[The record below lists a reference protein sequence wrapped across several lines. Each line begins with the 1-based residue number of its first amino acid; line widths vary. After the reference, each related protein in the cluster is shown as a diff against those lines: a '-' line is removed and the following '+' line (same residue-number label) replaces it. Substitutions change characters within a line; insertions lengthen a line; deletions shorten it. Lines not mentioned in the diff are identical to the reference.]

1 MPEIGFSQPLWLL
14 LLPLVALPFWRP
26 AQTRLPYPALSWLPD
41 DPLSRGLEKARKL
54 LLVGFLS
61 SLIFSLANPF
71 LKEQK
76 VARLGTGAHIVLTI
90 DHSSSMNENFA
101 GRYLGGSSKE
111 TKSAVARKLLVEFIR
126 RRQPDLF
133 AVVAFS
139 TAPRQVLPLTE
150 DKTALVAAVSAT
162 GLRGRGVT
170 NIAPG
175 LAMALET
182 FRGHPLTGARV
193 ILLVSDG
200 GARIDQDVQDRLRQD
215 FQDLAVSLYWI
226 YLRNPNGV
234 SVLHP
239 PKRNLSETTA
249 PEIFLHRYFQT
260 LGVPYQVFEAENPE
274 SLAEAIATVEALENQ
289 PISYFETLPRRDL
302 SQYGFGLA
310 LVLGL
315 PLLVLTLLEADRWF
329 A

>member
-1 MPEIGFSQPLWLL
+1 MDRAQKCLL
-14 LLPLVALPFWRP
+14 A
-26 AQTRLPYPALSWLPD
+26 
-41 DPLSRGLEKARKL
+41 
-54 LLVGFLS
+54 GFLGC
-61 SLIFSLANPF
+61 LILSVAGPF

-101 GRYLGGSSKE
+101 GRYLGGAAPE
-111 TKSAVARKLLVEFIR
+111 TKSAAARRLLVEFIQ

-139 TAPRQVLPLTE
+139 TAPRQILPLTA
-150 DKTALVAAVSAT
+150 DKPALIAAVRAI
-162 GLRGRGVT
+162 GQRGHGIT

-175 LAMALET
+175 LSMALET
-182 FRGHPLTGARV
+182 LRAHPLTGARV

-200 GARIDQDVQDRLRQD
+200 GARIDQDVQERLRQE
-215 FQDLAVSLYWI
+215 FQDLAVRLYWL
-226 YLRNPNGV
+226 YLRTPTSV

-239 PKRNLSETTA
+239 PARALTETTA

-260 LGVPYQVFEAENPE
+260 LGVPYRVFEAENPE
-274 SLAEAIATVEALENQ
+274 SLAAAIATVEALENQ
-289 PISYFETLPRRDL
+289 PLVYFETLPRRDL
-302 SQYGFGLA
+302 SQYGFALA
-310 LVLGL
+310 LALGL
-315 PLLVLTLLEADRWF
+315 PLLALTVLEVDRWL